1 MNLATRLKQKRND
14 LQLTQEEIAEK
25 IHVSRQ
31 TISNWENG
39 RNLPDINSLVLI
51 SEIYTI
57 SLDELMK
64 GDPKMVKQ
72 FDKKIKKGNYFTVL
86 AVLSG
91 AFILLTIF
99 HLISPGEVT
108 ATLLFFGTLII
119 VFLVSILL
127 ILWGLIG
134 IKDKLNNNL

>member
-14 LQLTQEEIAEK
+14 LQMTQEEIAEK

-51 SEIYTI
+51 SEIYAI

-72 FDKKIKKGNYFTVL
+72 LDKKIKKGNYFTVL

-91 AFILLTIF
+91 AFILLNIF

-108 ATLLFFGTLII
+108 ATLLFFGTIII
-119 VFLVSILL
+119 VFLVSILI

-134 IKDKLNNNL
+134 IKDKLNNL

>member
-51 SEIYTI
+51 SEIYAI

-119 VFLVSILL
+119 AFLVSILL

-134 IKDKLNNNL
+134 IKDKLNNL

>member
-1 MNLATRLKQKRND
+1 MKLATRLKQRRNN
-14 LQLTQEEIAEK
+14 LQMTQEEVAEK

-31 TISNWENG
+31 TISNWEND

-51 SEIYTI
+51 SEIYAI

-72 FDKKIKKGNYFTVL
+72 LDKKIRKGNYFMFL

-99 HLISPGEVT
+99 HLISPGEIT

-119 VFLVSILL
+119 VFLLAILL

-134 IKDKLNNNL
+134 IKGKINNL

>member
-1 MNLATRLKQKRND
+1 MKLATRLKQRRNN
-14 LQLTQEEIAEK
+14 LQMTQEEVAEK

-51 SEIYTI
+51 SEIYAI

-72 FDKKIKKGNYFTVL
+72 LDKKIRKGNYFSFL
-86 AVLSG
+86 AALSVV
-91 AFILLTIF
+91 FILLNIF
-99 HLISPGEVT
+99 HIISPGEIT

-119 VFLVSILL
+119 VFLIAILL
-127 ILWGLIG
+127 ILWGLIS
-134 IKDKLNNNL
+134 IKDALDNI

>member
-1 MNLATRLKQKRND
+1 MKLATILKQKRNE
-14 LQLTQEEIAEK
+14 LQMTQEEVAEK

-51 SEIYTI
+51 SEIYAI

-64 GDPKMVKQ
+64 RDPRMIKQ
-72 FDKKIKKGNYFTVL
+72 LDKKIKKGNYFYFL

-91 AFILLTIF
+91 ILILLTIF
-99 HLISPGEVT
+99 HMISPGEFT

-119 VFLVSILL
+119 VFLVAILI

-134 IKDKLNNNL
+134 IKDKLNNL

>member
-25 IHVSRQ
+25 IHISRQ

-51 SEIYTI
+51 SEIYAI

-64 GDPKMVKQ
+64 GDPEMVKQ
-72 FDKKIKKGNYFTVL
+72 FDKKGNYFTVL

-119 VFLVSILL
+119 VFLVSNLL

-134 IKDKLNNNL
+134 IKDKLNNL

>member
-1 MNLATRLKQKRND
+1 MKLATRLKQKRNE
-14 LQLTQEEIAEK
+14 LQMTQEEVAEK

-51 SEIYTI
+51 SEIYAI

-64 GDPKMVKQ
+64 GDPRMVKQ
-72 FDKKIKKGNYFTVL
+72 LDKKIKKGNYFYFL

-91 AFILLTIF
+91 IFILLTIF
-99 HLISPGEVT
+99 HMISPGEFT

-119 VFLVSILL
+119 VFLVAILI

-134 IKDKLNNNL
+134 IKDKLNNL

>member
-1 MNLATRLKQKRND
+1 TRLKQKRNE
-14 LQLTQEEIAEK
+14 LQMTQEEVAEK

-51 SEIYTI
+51 SEIYAI

-64 GDPKMVKQ
+64 GDPRMVKQ
-72 FDKKIKKGNYFTVL
+72 LDKKIKKGNYFYFL

-91 AFILLTIF
+91 IFILLTIF
-99 HLISPGEVT
+99 HMISPGEFT

-119 VFLVSILL
+119 VFLVAILI

-134 IKDKLNNNL
+134 IKDKLNNL